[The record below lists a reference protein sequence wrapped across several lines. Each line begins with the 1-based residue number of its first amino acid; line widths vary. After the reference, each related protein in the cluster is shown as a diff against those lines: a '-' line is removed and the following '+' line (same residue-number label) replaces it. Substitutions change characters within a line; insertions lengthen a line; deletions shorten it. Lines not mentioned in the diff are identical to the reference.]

1 MRAAAARPRWR
12 WLRPLA
18 IALATWFLA
27 SLLFAPWLNPWLAW
41 RAQRDGQTLMLLQR
55 SRIDMLLIR
64 EEALSH
70 WLIHRQWPA
79 APALPGVQDAAEAVV
94 TVDAPAEFELRFRY
108 TELFPP
114 QSGLRGRVL
123 VYRLDPASQAWH
135 CRPGIP
141 APSSA
146 LIPQECRSS
155 APWTI
160 AEWLAVLLGV
170 AIALLLALAVL
181 WTRVRPAVLEV
192 VRVPRRVFRHPV
204 GALPR
209 LHRQLGWI
217 RARDAVLLA
226 AGIPQA
232 RWREAMAY
240 ARGGADMRAAALAAR
255 VEAVATRATE
265 WTLPGQVWLW
275 ALPQS
280 LPVALERLWLYQPD
294 PALAGAE
301 IVEQL
306 RGMPSG
312 QDVVLVASPGA
323 EADADLL
330 AFTSDPANLCACLD
344 QAGQAEW
351 LLRPKAAEVL
361 VALLARQLKATRI
374 SPYQTHGGITRPAAF
389 FGREALLARV
399 LNRESGN
406 YLLVGGRQLGKTSLM
421 KAIERR
427 FARHPRVHCT
437 YLSLR
442 DHRLSAR
449 LAAELGMPGDSGI
462 HALVEA
468 LAQRAGGRR
477 LLLLVDET
485 DLFLRE
491 EAASGYTQLA
501 ALRALSEEGRCHF
514 MLAGFWDLYE
524 AAVLDYASP
533 IRNFGE
539 VIHLA
544 GLEHEACVALATEP
558 LARLGIHYGDGRL
571 PAALAT
577 ACGQRANLVAIACQQ
592 LLERLPRA
600 HRLIDAQAVH
610 AATHSD
616 AMADALA
623 GWARLS
629 PDPLACRVDR
639 ILVYRVAQA
648 HHVEPAAQAGTA
660 LVRMLADF
668 DAAGVAMDAELL
680 RRALARLQLAHVL
693 SRTEDGAHYRFAVPL
708 FAAQFQPGE
717 VDALLAR
724 ELQSLRAEL
733 PPPV

>member
-1 MRAAAARPRWR
+1 MRAAAAHLR
-12 WLRPLA
+12 WLRLLA
-18 IALATWFLA
+18 LALATWFLV
-27 SLLFAPWLNPWLAW
+27 SLLFAPWLNPWIAW

-70 WLIHRQWPA
+70 WLIHRQWPT
-79 APALPGVQDAAEAVV
+79 APALPGVQDAAQAVV

-108 TELFPP
+108 TNLFPP
-114 QSGLRGRVL
+114 QSGLRGRAL
-123 VYRLDPASQAWH
+123 IYRLDPASQAWH

-141 APSSA
+141 PPSAAA
-146 LIPQECRSS
+146 LIPQECRHS

-160 AEWLAVLLGV
+160 VEWLALLLAT
-170 AIALLLALAVL
+170 AIALLLALALL
-181 WTRVRPAVLEV
+181 WWRVRPAMLDV
-192 VRVPRRVFRHPV
+192 VRVPRRVFRHPI
-204 GALPR
+204 GTLPQ
-209 LHRQLGWI
+209 LHRKLGWI
-217 RARDAVLLA
+217 RARDGVLLA
-226 AGIPQA
+226 AGIAGA

-240 ARGGADMRAAALAAR
+240 ARGGADLRAAALAAR
-255 VEAVATRATE
+255 VEAVATRATD

-280 LPVALERLWLYQPD
+280 LPIALERLWLYQPD
-294 PALAGAE
+294 PALPGAA

-306 RGMPSG
+306 RGMRSG
-312 QDVVLVASPGA
+312 QDVVLVVSPGA
-323 EADADLL
+323 DADAHLL
-330 AFTSDPANLCACLD
+330 GFASDPANLCACLD
-344 QAGQAEW
+344 QAGQTEW
-351 LLRPKAAEVL
+351 LLRPKATEVL
-361 VALLARQLKATRI
+361 VALLARQLKVTRI
-374 SPYQTHGGITRPAAF
+374 SPYQTHGGITRPASF

-399 LNRESGN
+399 LNREPGN

-427 FARHPRVHCT
+427 FAGHPHMYCT

-442 DHRLSAR
+442 DHRLAAR
-449 LAAELGMPGDSGI
+449 LAAELRMPGDSGI
-462 HALVEA
+462 NALVDA

-558 LARLGIHYGDGRL
+558 MARLGIYYGEDRL
-571 PAALAT
+571 PETLAT

-600 HRLIDAQAVH
+600 QRLIEAQAVH
-610 AATHSD
+610 AAMHSD

-629 PDPLACRVDR
+629 PDPLACRIDR

-648 HHVEPAAQAGTA
+648 HHAGPAARSQTA
-660 LVRMLADF
+660 VVRMLADF

-693 SRTEDGAHYRFAVPL
+693 RRTDDGAHYRFAVPL

-724 ELQSLRAEL
+724 ELQSLRAEM
-733 PPPV
+733 PPPA